1 MNQNLLEMW
10 KGAECLTGYS
20 AVLEVRGSYT
30 DQYINLELG
39 ENWRILSQS
48 MLQPDEWSNVW
59 FVQDLKVFLK
69 LAEYITF
76 SG

>member
-20 AVLEVRGSYT
+20 AVLEVRGSHP
-30 DQYINLELG
+30 DRDINLELG

-69 LAEYITF
+69 LAAYITF

>member
-20 AVLEVRGSYT
+20 AVLEVRGSHT